1 MNTSLALAGGRI
13 YASPD
18 ADPIA
23 SGVVLIEKGAI
34 AAFGPSESV
43 RVPKKSRV
51 IDCSG
56 RTITAGF
63 WNSHVHFFERKW
75 TDAGETP
82 ASELA
87 TQLDETFTRFGFTT
101 VFDLGSMGTN
111 TRKIRKRIES
121 GEVPGPKILSVGEGL
136 LPRGA
141 LPSAQILGMMG
152 LMKFPAPVVAT
163 AAQAATAVRKLL
175 DEGVDGIKL
184 FLSSRRGSSLD
195 SRTIEAAVKEAHR
208 ASKPVFAHPNSGV
221 DVLTALRAGVDVI
234 AHTTP
239 HTGRWDHE
247 IFEVIAERRVALT
260 PTLHLWKSYA
270 RHDRASEQQTIV
282 ASELAQLR
290 AWIDSG
296 GTVLFGTDLGA
307 VDEDPS
313 PEYALMHEAG
323 MSFREI
329 LASLTTTPAEQFG
342 GRSGRI
348 AEGFDAD
355 VVVLKRDP
363 SADVTALSE
372 VELTLRGGRVAS
384 R

>member
-1 MNTSLALAGGRI
+1 MNQSLALAGGRI
-13 YASPD
+13 YVSPD
-18 ADPIA
+18 ADPIP
-23 SGVVLIEKGAI
+23 SGTVMIDKGTISAV
-34 AAFGPSESV
+34 GPSESV
-43 RVPKKSRV
+43 RVPKKTRV

-75 TDAGETP
+75 ANADAIPE
-82 ASELA
+82 SELA
-87 TQLDETFTRFGFTT
+87 AQLDETFTRFGFTT
-101 VFDLGSMGTN
+101 VFDLGSMGSN
-111 TRKIRKRIES
+111 TRRIRKRIEL
-121 GEVPGPKILSVGEGL
+121 GEVFGPRILTVGEGL

-152 LMKFPAPVVAT
+152 VMKFPAPVIAT
-163 AAQAATAVRKLL
+163 AEQAAAAVRKCV

-195 SRTIEAAVKEAHR
+195 SRTVEAAVKEAHR
-208 ASKPVFAHPNSGV
+208 ANKQVFAHPNSGA

-239 HTGRWDHE
+239 HSGRWDHE
-247 IFEVIAERRVALT
+247 IFEVMAERRVALT
-260 PTLHLWKSYA
+260 PTLHLWKDYA
-270 RHDRASEQQTIV
+270 RHDRVSARETIV

-307 VDEDPS
+307 VDEDPT

-323 MSFREI
+323 MDFREI

-342 GRSGRI
+342 GKSGRI
-348 AEGFDAD
+348 AEGLDAD
-355 VVVLKRDP
+355 LVVVKRDP
-363 SADVTALSE
+363 SIDVTALSE
-372 VELTLRGGRVAS
+372 VQLTLRGGRRAS